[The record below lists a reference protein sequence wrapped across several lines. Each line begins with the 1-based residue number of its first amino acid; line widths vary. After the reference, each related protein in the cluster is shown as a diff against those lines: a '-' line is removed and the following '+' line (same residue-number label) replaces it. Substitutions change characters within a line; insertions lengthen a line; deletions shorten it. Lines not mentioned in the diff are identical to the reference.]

1 MKVSIEEFIQVLEQE
16 FDQLKP
22 GSILP
27 ETVIESVIEMSS
39 INALIFLA
47 LIKTEFDIALT
58 AGDLLNAKTVQDLY
72 DVVLFKS
79 E

>member
-1 MKVSIEEFIQVLEQE
+1 MKASIEEFIQVLEQE

-27 ETVIESVIEMSS
+27 GTVIESVIEMSS

-72 DVVLFKS
+72 DVVLCKS
-79 E
+79 K